1 MSAFTPKY
9 TFKKEA
15 RISGIDAQVVGEMC
29 EELSNTIGLT
39 PKTLLDANREENT
52 PLHDYFEWRDDV
64 AAEKYRE
71 EQARYVIRSIIVV
84 EEEKPEVKAYVPV
97 IVEGKHEFKHVETVV
112 KSADLTQ
119 QMLENAKRELFAF
132 RVKYNKLRDY
142 VELSE
147 VFTSIDHLR
156 KGDTTYGTIQSR

>member
-1 MSAFTPKY
+1 MSAFKPKY
-9 TFKKEA
+9 KFKEEA
-15 RISGIDAQVVGEMC
+15 RIKSQFDAQVIGEMC
-29 EELSNTIGLT
+29 ENLSNTIGLT
-39 PKTLLDANREENT
+39 PKTLLDANRDVDT

-71 EQARYVIRSIIVV
+71 EQARLIIRSIVVV
-84 EEEKPEVKAYVPV
+84 EEQKPVVKAFCPV
-97 IVEGKHEFKHVETVV
+97 IIDKQNEFKHIDTVV

-132 RVKYNKLRDY
+132 QTKYNALREY

-147 VFTSIDHLR
+147 VFTSIDNL
-156 KGDTTYGTIQSR
+156 KVKEN